1 MGNNQGLPKKD
12 DKNKEKKKKQFKKP
26 EPSLVHMTKKK
37 KKQKGV
43 EVASKLPNITP
54 TTKCLLRMRK
64 LERVKDYLL
73 MEEEFIKTQ
82 NNSGTENKQAEEENQ
97 SIEMLRGSPVKVGTL
112 MEIIT
117 EDHAIVECNQ
127 SEYYVRILS
136 IVDKEQLELNCSVLL
151 RDNTHHIVGILSDE
165 ADPLLGVMKVDK
177 GNQFIFYFSIFSSY

>member
-1 MGNNQGLPKKD
+1 MGNNQMMPKKD
-12 DKNKEKKKKQFKKP
+12 DKKEKKKKQFKKP
-26 EPSLVHMTKKK
+26 EPSLVHMGKKK

-73 MEEEFIKTQ
+73 MEEEFIKSQ
-82 NNSGTENKQAEEENQ
+82 NANGGENKQAEEETQ
-97 SIEMLRGSPVKVGTL
+97 SIEMIRGSPVKVGTL

-151 RDNTHHIVGILSDE
+151 RDNTYHIVGVLSDE

-177 GNQFIFYFSIFSSY
+177 GILNIFNYYSTY